1 MIKINE
7 EEKLCYIDDK
17 PIELTKSEYNTI
29 LFLIN
34 NPNKTFSRQELIEN
48 IWNKP
53 TSERAVDV
61 TITRLRKKLG
71 EYGKSIYT
79 RTGWGYGYKREN

>member
-1 MIKINE
+1 MITINE

-17 PIELTKSEYNTI
+17 PINLTKNEYNTI
-29 LFLIN
+29 LFLMN

-48 IWNKP
+48 IWKDNSI
-53 TSERAVDV
+53 SERAVDV

-71 EYGKSIYT
+71 DDGKQIYT
-79 RTGWGYGYKREN
+79 RTGWGYGYK